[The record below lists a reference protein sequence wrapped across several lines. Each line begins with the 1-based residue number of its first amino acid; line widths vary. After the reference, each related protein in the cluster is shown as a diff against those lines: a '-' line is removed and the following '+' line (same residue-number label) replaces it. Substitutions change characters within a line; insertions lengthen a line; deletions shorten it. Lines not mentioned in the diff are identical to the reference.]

1 MKCSV
6 KQIMVA
12 GEVRYKYK
20 KIIQMLRP
28 QRWRKVKKQNKRMI
42 YLSRRH
48 ERLIEK
54 RQLAK
59 DLRNYLSRNERIYL
73 LF

>member
-1 MKCSV
+1 MKRSV

-28 QRWRKVKKQNKRMI
+28 QNCWT
-42 YLSRRH
+42 H
-48 ERLIEK
+48 D
-54 RQLAK
+54 LAEQK
-59 DLRNYLSRNERIYL
+59 TW
-73 LF
+73 